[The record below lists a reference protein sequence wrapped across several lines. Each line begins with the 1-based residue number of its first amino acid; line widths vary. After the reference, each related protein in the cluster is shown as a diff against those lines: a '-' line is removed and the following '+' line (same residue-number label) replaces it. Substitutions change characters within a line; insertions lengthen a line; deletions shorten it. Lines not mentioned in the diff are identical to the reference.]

1 MDVALP
7 DVAVARKNGQ
17 DDVAVGSLIE
27 GALLRAPV
35 LTHLRDFQWQG
46 VRRALELKGRC
57 LFADEM
63 GCGKTP
69 QEGNNVNVSNSDE
82 IKCTRMILHGMV
94 FDVVLFLEGIGG
106 PGGVQ
111 RLASFGGLPRML
123 AADVGRGNREVAARS
138 FAATAHPHHLQLERH
153 AGSGVKQRA
162 VCVYRVLHHGP
173 PPLPKSEK
181 ALLESSGGGRVAQ
194 FAEQRV

>member
-1 MDVALP
+1 MHSRTHAHAHAHARRGGRRMDVALP

-69 QEGNNVNVSNSDE
+69 QEGNNVNVGQTLT
-82 IKCTRMILHGMV
+82 K
-94 FDVVLFLEGIGG
+94 
-106 PGGVQ
+106 
-111 RLASFGGLPRML
+111 
-123 AADVGRGNREVAARS
+123 
-138 FAATAHPHHLQLERH
+138 
-153 AGSGVKQRA
+153 
-162 VCVYRVLHHGP
+162 
-173 PPLPKSEK
+173 
-181 ALLESSGGGRVAQ
+181 
-194 FAEQRV
+194 